1 MATIC
6 NMSMPAHEFGLAAT
20 FESVPDAR
28 ITCEP
33 VADSTGSLPLIR
45 VRAPDRQALEDAFT
59 NDASISEWTCLTGGE
74 SGWLYR
80 INWTRKGSLVRR
92 ILTGEGAT
100 ILSANASEN
109 EWTLRVLYPSR
120 EACSRSHTF
129 CEERDVDVTIY
140 AIRDVKGEEVTY
152 HGLTDAQHTAL
163 VQAYEMGYF
172 GVPRGADLETVAETL
187 DISHQALSERLRRAH
202 ETMIESMLTQHNS
215 PQDHYSNGLARTGK
229 GLLESGDERASTD

>member
-1 MATIC
+1 MT
-6 NMSMPAHEFGLAAT
+6 MPACEFGLAAT

-28 ITCEP
+28 ITCKP
-33 VADSTGSLPLIR
+33 IADSTGSLPLIR
-45 VRAPDRQALEDAFT
+45 VRGPDRQALEEAFT
-59 NDASISEWTCLTGGE
+59 NDTSISEWMYLTSSE

-80 INWTRKGSLVRR
+80 IRWTRDGSLVHQ

-100 ILSANASEN
+100 ILSANASES

-129 CEERDVDVTIY
+129 CEEHNVDVTIHV
-140 AIRDVKGEEVTY
+140 IRDVEDEEITY

-172 GVPRGADLETVAETL
+172 SVPRGTDLQTVAETL

-202 ETMIESMLTQHNS
+202 ETMIESTLTQHDS
-215 PQDHYSNGLARTGK
+215 PQNSQLAGQ
-229 GLLESGDERASTD
+229 LQ